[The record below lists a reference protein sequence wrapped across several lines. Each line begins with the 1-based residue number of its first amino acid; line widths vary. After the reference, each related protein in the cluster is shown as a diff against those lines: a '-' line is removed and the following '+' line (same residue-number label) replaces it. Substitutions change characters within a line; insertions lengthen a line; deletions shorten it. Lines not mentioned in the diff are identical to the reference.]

1 MRSLSFLVCAL
12 LSAASA
18 WHAAPVHRQAP
29 LSNRCTVRAAPA
41 MSEPLVLAT
50 QLAAT
55 PISGAELPLPSVLL
69 GEGVFDLIEAGADG
83 AEVGVLEE
91 TDHVSFGGLL

>member
-1 MRSLSFLVCAL
+1 MAMRSLSFLVCAL

-69 GEGVFDLIEAGADG
+69 GEGVFDLI
-83 AEVGVLEE
+83 
-91 TDHVSFGGLL
+91 